1 MPPDI
6 LADVGYLGLASRLK
20 RLADRLQ
27 AEAVSVFDARAY
39 PIQTT
44 HFPLIA
50 ALEAHGPLSV
60 SAAVEATGVSQPAI
74 TRIHNALQEM
84 GLTATRPVEGDNRRK
99 EICLTPSGE
108 ALVAEMRASF
118 WPAVRQAAEQLCLY
132 PEHDL
137 LAEIRLVES
146 RLADQPLSARIEQV
160 ANPAGLEIVEFTDAL
175 APHFDRISRE
185 WVEEMFR
192 LEAEDI
198 AMIENPRARVI
209 DRGGTILF
217 VRDPELGIIG
227 TCALMPMADGGVE
240 LTKMGVLKSARGRR
254 AGDFLMRQILKRAR
268 QMQVQDL
275 FLLTNSKCAAAI
287 RLYEKYGFRHDDDIM
302 RRYGDR
308 YERCDVTM
316 SYAMPASPQ

>member
-209 DRGGTILF
+209 DKGGTILF

-302 RRYGDR
+302 RRYGHR

>member
-108 ALVAEMRASF
+108 ALIAEMRASF

-132 PEHDL
+132 PDHDL
-137 LAEIRLVES
+137 LAEIRRVES

-209 DRGGTILF
+209 DKGGTILF

-268 QMQVQDL
+268 QMRVQDL
-275 FLLTNSKCAAAI
+275 FLLTNSKCGAAI

-302 RRYGDR
+302 RRYGHR

>member
-108 ALVAEMRASF
+108 ALIAEMRASF

-132 PEHDL
+132 PDHDL
-137 LAEIRLVES
+137 LAEIQLVES

-227 TCALMPMADGGVE
+227 TCALMPMTDGGVE

-268 QMQVQDL
+268 QMRVQDL
-275 FLLTNSKCAAAI
+275 FLLTNSKCGAAI

-302 RRYGDR
+302 RRYGHR

>member
-84 GLTATRPVEGDNRRK
+84 GLTATRPVAGDNRRK

-118 WPAVRQAAEQLCLY
+118 WPAVREAAEQLCLY
-132 PEHDL
+132 PDHDL

-209 DRGGTILF
+209 DKGGTILF

-268 QMQVQDL
+268 QMRVQDL
-275 FLLTNSKCAAAI
+275 FLLTNSKCGAAI

-302 RRYGDR
+302 RRYGHR

>member
-209 DRGGTILF
+209 DKGGTILF

>member
-108 ALVAEMRASF
+108 ALIAEMRASF
-118 WPAVRQAAEQLCLY
+118 WPAVRKAAEQLCLY
-132 PEHDL
+132 PDHDL

-209 DRGGTILF
+209 DKGGTILF

-275 FLLTNSKCAAAI
+275 FLLTNSKCGAAI

-302 RRYGDR
+302 RRYGHR

>member
-132 PEHDL
+132 PDHDL
-137 LAEIRLVES
+137 LAEIQLVES

-198 AMIENPRARVI
+198 AMIENPRTRVI

-316 SYAMPASPQ
+316 SYAMPTPN

>member
-118 WPAVRQAAEQLCLY
+118 WPAVREAAEQLCLY
-132 PEHDL
+132 PDHDL

-209 DRGGTILF
+209 DKGGTILF

-268 QMQVQDL
+268 QMRVQDL
-275 FLLTNSKCAAAI
+275 FLLTNSKCGAAI
-287 RLYEKYGFRHDDDIM
+287 RLYEKYGFRHDQEVM
-302 RRYGDR
+302 RRYGHR

>member
-99 EICLTPSGE
+99 EICLTSSGE
-108 ALVAEMRASF
+108 ALIAEMRASF

-137 LAEIRLVES
+137 LAEIQLVES

-198 AMIENPRARVI
+198 AMIENPRASVI
-209 DRGGTILF
+209 DKGGTILF

-268 QMQVQDL
+268 QMRVQDL

-302 RRYGDR
+302 RRYGHR
-308 YERCDVTM
+308 YERCNVTM

>member
-39 PIQTT
+39 SIQTT

-108 ALVAEMRASF
+108 ALIAEMRASF

-132 PEHDL
+132 PDHDL

-209 DRGGTILF
+209 DKGGTILF

>member
-1 MPPDI
+1 MSQDI
-6 LADVGYLGLASRLK
+6 LEQVGYLGLASRLK

-27 AEAVSVFDARAY
+27 AEAVSVFDNRAY

-50 ALEAHGPLSV
+50 ALEASGPLSV

-74 TRIHNALQEM
+74 TRIHNALQGM
-84 GLTATRPVEGDNRRK
+84 GLTDTRAVEGDNRQK
-99 EICLTPSGE
+99 EIFLTPAGQ
-108 ALVAEMRASF
+108 ALIAEMRASF
-118 WPAVRQAAEQLCLY
+118 WPAVRDAAQQLCAF
-132 PEHDL
+132 PDHDL
-137 LAEIRLVES
+137 LAEISLVES
-146 RLADQPLSARIEQV
+146 RLAEHPLSARIEHV
-160 ANPAGLEIVEFTDAL
+160 ANPAGLENVEFTDDL

-198 AMIENPRARVI
+198 AMIENPRAKVI
-209 DRGGTILF
+209 DKGGTILF

-227 TCALMPMADGGVE
+227 TCALMPMEDGGVE
-240 LTKMGVLKSARGRR
+240 LTKMGVLSSARGRR

-268 QMQVQDL
+268 EMKVQDL
-275 FLLTNSKCAAAI
+275 FLLTNSKCEAAI
-287 RLYEKYGFRHDDDIM
+287 RLYEKYGFRHDAEIM
-302 RRYGDR
+302 RRYGHR

-316 SYAMPASPQ
+316 SYAMPTPN

>member
-1 MPPDI
+1 
-6 LADVGYLGLASRLK
+6 
-20 RLADRLQ
+20 
-27 AEAVSVFDARAY
+27 
-39 PIQTT
+39 
-44 HFPLIA
+44 
-50 ALEAHGPLSV
+50 
-60 SAAVEATGVSQPAI
+60 
-74 TRIHNALQEM
+74 
-84 GLTATRPVEGDNRRK
+84 
-99 EICLTPSGE
+99 
-108 ALVAEMRASF
+108 
-118 WPAVRQAAEQLCLY
+118 
-132 PEHDL
+132 
-137 LAEIRLVES
+137 VES

-209 DRGGTILF
+209 DKGGTILF

>member
-132 PEHDL
+132 PDHDL
-137 LAEIRLVES
+137 LAEIQLVES

-198 AMIENPRARVI
+198 AMIENPRTRVI

>member
-108 ALVAEMRASF
+108 ALIAEMRASF
-118 WPAVRQAAEQLCLY
+118 WPAVRKAAEQLCLY
-132 PEHDL
+132 PDHDL
-137 LAEIRLVES
+137 LAEIQLVES

-209 DRGGTILF
+209 DKGGTILF

-287 RLYEKYGFRHDDDIM
+287 RLYEKYGFRHDDDSM
-302 RRYGDR
+302 RRYGHR